1 LKGLSLHGPNEE
13 NGCSTCEMD
22 YSQVITRGSL
32 WSDRRFLIIL
42 VSVILFSF
50 GLVFEL
56 LLGLPGVSLNLFFF
70 TACIAGF
77 YIAKAGI
84 SGLIFR
90 HQLNIAFLM
99 TIAAVAS
106 FLIGH
111 PAEGAAVMMLYF
123 IAEFLESKAKEKA
136 QRSVA
141 SLMKLAPEM
150 ATVKQAGKEVN
161 VHVHDVEVDEIVVVR
176 PGEKI
181 PLDGAVSSGTSSV
194 NQAPITGESIPVRKQ
209 VNDEVYAGTI
219 NNEGFLEVRVTRLSD
234 ETVLSRILTLVEE
247 AQKEKSTTEHF
258 IDKVA
263 KYYTPT
269 IVLLALLVVVIPPL
283 LFGVP
288 WFEWVYRGLVLL
300 VISCPCAFAISTPVA
315 MVSAL
320 TSATRNG
327 VLIKGSRYVE
337 ELGNVKVVAFDKTA
351 TLTEGQLVVTDIVS
365 VNGSTKEVLEIAAS
379 LETFSEHPISQAIV
393 EKLANPGG
401 EVLPV
406 KNFSAIPGRG
416 VSGTIDGEEFFVG
429 SERLFTEHG
438 ITFSRE
444 LVNRLEREGKTVVLV
459 GTESEVIGVIAVQD
473 IVRQSAVV
481 AISVLKKMGI
491 SPVMLTGD
499 NEEIARAIA
508 SEVGIEEV
516 YAELLPGDKVKVIKA
531 LQERYGSIAMVGDG
545 INDAPAL
552 ATADVGIAMG
562 AIGSDAAIDTADIA
576 LMQDDL
582 SSLPYLFRLSRKTR
596 GIVRQNVVT
605 SLVVKFSLAVLTFP
619 GLISLW
625 VAVAVG
631 DMGLSLA
638 VVLNAMR
645 LSRIRTDINGSELLD

>member
-1 LKGLSLHGPNEE
+1 VHRSNKE
-13 NGCSTCEMD
+13 NNCSTCEVD
-22 YSQVITRGSL
+22 YSQVVTRTSF
-32 WSDRRFLIIL
+32 WSDHRFLIIL
-42 VSVILFSF
+42 VSALLFSF
-50 GLVFEL
+50 GLVTEF
-56 LLGLPGVSLNLFFF
+56 LLGQPLIGLVAFFF
-70 TACIAGF
+70 AASIAGF

-84 SGLIFR
+84 SGLVYR

-111 PAEGAAVMMLYF
+111 PAEGAAVMVLYF

-141 SLMKLAPEM
+141 SLMKLAPEIAM
-150 ATVKQAGKEVN
+150 VKRAGKEVSI
-161 VHVHDVEVDEIVVVR
+161 HVHDVEVDETVFVR

-181 PLDGAVSSGTSSV
+181 PLDGVVSSGASSV
-194 NQAPITGESIPVRKQ
+194 NQAPITGESVPVVKQ
-209 VNDEVYAGTI
+209 VNDEVFAGTI

-234 ETVLSRILTLVEE
+234 DTVLSKILTLVEE
-247 AQKEKSTTEHF
+247 AQKEKSPTEHF

-269 IVLLALLVVVIPPL
+269 IVLLALLVAVIPPL
-283 LFGVP
+283 LLGVT
-288 WFEWVYRGLVLL
+288 WFIWVYRGLVLL

-337 ELGNVKVVAFDKTA
+337 ELSNVKVVAFDKTG

-365 VNGSTKEVLEIAAS
+365 VNCSAEEVLEVAAS

-393 EKLANPGG
+393 EKVANPG
-401 EVLPV
+401 VSFQPV
-406 KNFSAIPGRG
+406 KNFSAISGRG
-416 VSGTIDGEEFFVG
+416 VTGSIDGAEFFVG
-429 SERLFTEHG
+429 SERFFAERG
-438 ITFSRE
+438 ISYSRE
-444 LVNRLEREGKTVVLV
+444 LVDQLEREGKTVVLV
-459 GTESEVIGVIAVQD
+459 GTENEVIGVIAVQD
-473 IVRQSAVV
+473 VVRQSAIV
-481 AISVLKKMGI
+481 AVSILKRMGI
-491 SPVMLTGD
+491 LPVMLTGD
-499 NEEIARAIA
+499 NEDTARAIA

-516 YAELLPGDKVKVIKA
+516 YAELLPADKVKVIKS
-531 LQERYGSIAMVGDG
+531 LQERNGPVAMVGDG
-545 INDAPAL
+545 VNDAPAL
-552 ATADVGIAMG
+552 AMADAGIAMG

-582 SSLPYLFRLSRKTR
+582 SKLPYLFRLSKKTR

-605 SLVVKFSLAVLTFP
+605 SLVVKFSLAVLAFP
-619 GLISLW
+619 GLILLW
-625 VAVAVG
+625 IAVAVG

-638 VVLNAMR
+638 VILNAMR
-645 LSRIRTDINGSELLD
+645 LSRIRTDTNSLES

>member
-1 LKGLSLHGPNEE
+1 VHGSNEE
-13 NGCSTCEMD
+13 NACSTCEVD
-22 YSQVITRGSL
+22 YSQVVDRTSL

-42 VSVILFSF
+42 ISTILFSV
-50 GLVFEL
+50 GLISEF
-56 LLGLPGVSLNLFFF
+56 LLGQPFIALVVFFF
-70 TACIAGF
+70 AASIAGF
-77 YIAKAGI
+77 FIAKAGI

-111 PAEGAAVMMLYF
+111 PAEGAAVMVLYF

-141 SLMKLAPEM
+141 SLMKLAPEI
-150 ATVKQAGKEVN
+150 AIVKRAGTEVS
-161 VHVHDVEVDEIVVVR
+161 VHVHDVDVDETVIVR

-181 PLDGAVSSGTSSV
+181 PLDGVVSSGTSSV
-194 NQAPITGESIPVRKQ
+194 NQAPITGESVPVTKH
-209 VNDEVYAGTI
+209 VNDEVFAGTI
-219 NNEGFLEVRVTRLSD
+219 NNEGFLEVQVTRLSVD
-234 ETVLSRILTLVEE
+234 TVLSKILALVEE
-247 AQKEKSTTEHF
+247 AQKDKSPTEHF

-269 IVLLALLVVVIPPL
+269 IVLLALIVAILPPL
-283 LFGVP
+283 LLSVP
-288 WFEWVYRGLVLL
+288 WFDWIYRGLVLL

-327 VLIKGSRYVE
+327 VLIKGSRYIE
-337 ELGNVKVVAFDKTA
+337 ELGNVKAVAFDKTG

-365 VNGSTKEVLEIAAS
+365 VNGSADEVLEVAAS

-393 EKLANPGG
+393 EKVANPG
-401 EVLPV
+401 VSFQPV
-406 KNFSAIPGRG
+406 KNFNAITGRG
-416 VSGTIDGEEFFVG
+416 VTGTIDGMEFFVG
-429 SERLFTEHG
+429 SERLFTERG
-438 ITFSRE
+438 IPYSRE
-444 LVNRLEREGKTVVLV
+444 QVDQLEREGKTVVLV
-459 GTESEVIGVIAVQD
+459 GSENELIGIIAVQD
-473 IVRQSAVV
+473 VVRQSAIK
-481 AISVLKKMGI
+481 AISVLKRMGI
-491 SPVMLTGD
+491 LPVMLTGD
-499 NEEIARAIA
+499 NLDTARAIA

-516 YAELLPGDKVKVIKA
+516 YAELLPAEKVKVIKT
-531 LQERYGSIAMVGDG
+531 LQERYGPLAMVGDG
-545 INDAPAL
+545 VNDAPAL
-552 ATADVGIAMG
+552 AVANVGIAMG

-582 SSLPYLFRLSRKTR
+582 SKLPYLFRLSKKTR
-596 GIVRQNVVT
+596 GIVRENVVA
-605 SLVVKFSLAVLTFP
+605 SLVVKFTLAVLAFP

-638 VVLNAMR
+638 VILNAMR
-645 LSRIRTDINGSELLD
+645 LARIRTGVNGLES

>member
-1 LKGLSLHGPNEE
+1 VHGSNEE
-13 NGCSTCEMD
+13 NACSTCEVD
-22 YSQVITRGSL
+22 YSQVVDRTSL

-42 VSVILFSF
+42 ISTILFSV
-50 GLVFEL
+50 GLISEF
-56 LLGLPGVSLNLFFF
+56 LLGQPFIALVVFFF
-70 TACIAGF
+70 AASIAGF
-77 YIAKAGI
+77 FIAKAGI

-111 PAEGAAVMMLYF
+111 PAEGAAVMVLYF

-141 SLMKLAPEM
+141 SLMKLAPEI
-150 ATVKQAGKEVN
+150 AIVKRAGTEVS
-161 VHVHDVEVDEIVVVR
+161 VHVHDVDVDETVIVR

-181 PLDGAVSSGTSSV
+181 PLDGVVSSGTSSV
-194 NQAPITGESIPVRKQ
+194 NQAPITGESVPVTKH
-209 VNDEVYAGTI
+209 VNDEVFAGTI
-219 NNEGFLEVRVTRLSD
+219 NNEGFLEVQVTRLSVD
-234 ETVLSRILTLVEE
+234 TVLSKILALVEE
-247 AQKEKSTTEHF
+247 AQKDKSPTEHF

-269 IVLLALLVVVIPPL
+269 IVFLALIVAILPPL
-283 LFGVP
+283 LLSVP
-288 WFEWVYRGLVLL
+288 WFDWIYRGLVLL

-327 VLIKGSRYVE
+327 VLIKGSRYIE
-337 ELGNVKVVAFDKTA
+337 ELGNVKAVAFDKTG

-365 VNGSTKEVLEIAAS
+365 VNGSADEVLEVAAS

-393 EKLANPGG
+393 EKVANPG
-401 EVLPV
+401 VSFQPV
-406 KNFSAIPGRG
+406 KNFNAITGRG
-416 VSGTIDGEEFFVG
+416 VTGTIDGMEFFVG
-429 SERLFTEHG
+429 SERLFTERG
-438 ITFSRE
+438 IPYSRE
-444 LVNRLEREGKTVVLV
+444 QVDQLEREGKTVVLV
-459 GTESEVIGVIAVQD
+459 GSENELIGIIAVQD
-473 IVRQSAVV
+473 VVRQSAIK
-481 AISVLKKMGI
+481 AISVLKRMGI
-491 SPVMLTGD
+491 LPVMLTGD
-499 NEEIARAIA
+499 NEDTARAIA

-516 YAELLPGDKVKVIKA
+516 YAELLPAEKVKVIKT
-531 LQERYGSIAMVGDG
+531 LQERYGPLAMVGDG
-545 INDAPAL
+545 VNDAPAL
-552 ATADVGIAMG
+552 AVANVGIAMG

-582 SSLPYLFRLSRKTR
+582 SKLPYLFRLSKKTR
-596 GIVRQNVVT
+596 GIVRENVVA
-605 SLVVKFSLAVLTFP
+605 SLVVKFTLAVLAFP

-638 VVLNAMR
+638 VILNAMR
-645 LSRIRTDINGSELLD
+645 LARIRTGVNGLES

>member
-1 LKGLSLHGPNEE
+1 MHGSNEE
-13 NGCSTCEMD
+13 NACSTCEVD
-22 YSQVITRGSL
+22 YSQVVDRTSL

-42 VSVILFSF
+42 ISTILFSV
-50 GLVFEL
+50 GLISEF
-56 LLGLPGVSLNLFFF
+56 LLGQPFIALVVFFF
-70 TACIAGF
+70 AASIAGF
-77 YIAKAGI
+77 FIAKAGI

-111 PAEGAAVMMLYF
+111 PAEGAAVMVLYF

-141 SLMKLAPEM
+141 SLMKLAPEI
-150 ATVKQAGKEVN
+150 AIVKRAGTEVS
-161 VHVHDVEVDEIVVVR
+161 VHVHDVDVDETVIVR

-181 PLDGAVSSGTSSV
+181 PLDGVVSSGTSSV
-194 NQAPITGESIPVRKQ
+194 NQAPITGESVPVTKH
-209 VNDEVYAGTI
+209 VNDEVFAGTI
-219 NNEGFLEVRVTRLSD
+219 NNEGFLEVQVTRLSVD
-234 ETVLSRILTLVEE
+234 TVLSKILALVEE
-247 AQKEKSTTEHF
+247 AQKDKSPTEHF

-269 IVLLALLVVVIPPL
+269 IVLLALIVAILPPL
-283 LFGVP
+283 LLSVP
-288 WFEWVYRGLVLL
+288 WFDWIYRGLVLL

-327 VLIKGSRYVE
+327 VLIKGSRYIE
-337 ELGNVKVVAFDKTA
+337 ELGNVKAVAFDKTG

-365 VNGSTKEVLEIAAS
+365 VNGSADEVLEVAAS

-393 EKLANPGG
+393 EKVANPG
-401 EVLPV
+401 VSFQPV
-406 KNFSAIPGRG
+406 KNFNAITGRG
-416 VSGTIDGEEFFVG
+416 VTGTIDGMEFFVG
-429 SERLFTEHG
+429 SERLFTERG
-438 ITFSRE
+438 IPYSRE
-444 LVNRLEREGKTVVLV
+444 QVDQLEREGKTVVLV
-459 GTESEVIGVIAVQD
+459 GSENELIGIIAVQD
-473 IVRQSAVV
+473 VVRQSAIK
-481 AISVLKKMGI
+481 AISVLKRMGI
-491 SPVMLTGD
+491 LPVMLTGD
-499 NEEIARAIA
+499 NLDTARAIA

-516 YAELLPGDKVKVIKA
+516 YAELLPAEKVKVIKT
-531 LQERYGSIAMVGDG
+531 LQERYGPLAMVGDG
-545 INDAPAL
+545 VNDAPAL
-552 ATADVGIAMG
+552 AVANVGIAMG

-582 SSLPYLFRLSRKTR
+582 SKLPYLFRLSKKTR
-596 GIVRQNVVT
+596 GIVRENVVA
-605 SLVVKFSLAVLTFP
+605 SLVVKFTLAVLAFP

-638 VVLNAMR
+638 VILNAMR
-645 LSRIRTDINGSELLD
+645 LARIRTGVNGLES

>member
-1 LKGLSLHGPNEE
+1 MHGPIEE
-13 NGCSTCEMD
+13 NACSTCEVD

-32 WSDRRFLIIL
+32 WSDQRFLIIL
-42 VSVILFSF
+42 VSIILFF
-50 GLVFEL
+50 IGLVFEFL
-56 LLGLPGVSLNLFFF
+56 LSLQVFALVLFFF
-70 TACIAGF
+70 TASIAGF

-90 HQLNIAFLM
+90 HRLNIAFLM

-123 IAEFLESKAKEKA
+123 IAEFLESRAKEKA

-141 SLMKLAPEM
+141 SLMKLAPEI
-150 ATVKQAGKEVN
+150 ASVKRAGKEVS
-161 VHVHDVEVDEIVVVR
+161 VHVHDVKTDEIVVVR

-194 NQAPITGESIPVRKQ
+194 NQAPITGESVPVMKQ
-209 VNDEVYAGTI
+209 FNDDVYAGTI
-219 NNEGFLEVRVTRLSD
+219 NNEGFLEVRVTQLSD
-234 ETVLSRILTLVEE
+234 KTVLSKILTLVEE
-247 AQKEKSTTEHF
+247 AQKETSTTEHY

-269 IVLLALLVVVIPPL
+269 IVLLALLVAILPPL
-283 LFGVP
+283 LLGVP

-337 ELGNVKVVAFDKTA
+337 ELGNVKVVAFDKTG

-393 EKLANPGG
+393 EKIANPGG

-416 VSGTIDGEEFFVG
+416 VSGTIHGEEFLVG
-429 SERLFTEHG
+429 SERLFTDQG
-438 ITFSRE
+438 IAFSRE
-444 LVNRLEREGKTVVLV
+444 RIDRLEREGKTVVLV
-459 GTESEVIGVIAVQD
+459 GTENEVIGIIAVQD
-473 IVRQSAVV
+473 VVRQSAVI
-481 AISVLKKMGI
+481 AISILKKMGI

-499 NEEIARAIA
+499 NEETARAIA
-508 SEVGIEEV
+508 SKVGIEEV
-516 YAELLPGDKVKVIKA
+516 YAELLPADKVKVIQA
-531 LQERYGSIAMVGDG
+531 LQEKYESIAMVGDG

-552 ATADVGIAMG
+552 AAADVGIAMG

-605 SLVVKFSLAVLTFP
+605 SLVVKFSLAALAFP

-625 VAVAVG
+625 VAVAAG

-638 VVLNAMR
+638 VILNAMR
-645 LSRIRTDINGSELLD
+645 LSRIRTDINGTESLD

>member
-1 LKGLSLHGPNEE
+1 MHRPHEE
-13 NGCSTCEMD
+13 HACSTCEVD
-22 YSQVITRGSL
+22 YSQITTDRSL

-42 VSVILFSF
+42 VSVIFFSF
-50 GLVFEL
+50 GFMFEFLLV
-56 LLGLPGVSLNLFFF
+56 LPLFALVLFFF
-70 TACIAGF
+70 TACITGF

-84 SGLIFR
+84 SGLLFH

-99 TIAAVAS
+99 TIATVAS

-111 PAEGAAVMMLYF
+111 SAEGAAVMMLYF
-123 IAEFLESKAKEKA
+123 VAEFLESKAKEKA

-141 SLMKLAPEM
+141 SLMKLAPEI
-150 ATVKQAGKEVN
+150 ATVKRVGKEVS
-161 VHVHDVEVDEIVVVR
+161 VHVHDVEVDETVVVR

-181 PLDGAVSSGTSSV
+181 PLDGVVSSGTSSV
-194 NQAPITGESIPVRKQ
+194 NQAPITGESIPVTKQ

-219 NNEGFLEVRVTRLSD
+219 NNEGYLEVRVTRLSD
-234 ETVLSRILTLVEE
+234 ETVLSKILTLVEE

-258 IDKVA
+258 IDKFA
-263 KYYTPT
+263 KYYSPA
-269 IVLLALLVVVIPPL
+269 IVLLALLVVIIPPL
-283 LFGVP
+283 FLDRS

-320 TSATRNG
+320 TSATKNG

-337 ELGNVKVVAFDKTA
+337 ELGNIKIVAFDKTG
-351 TLTEGQLVVTDIVS
+351 TLTEGQLMVTDIIP
-365 VNGSTKEVLEIAAS
+365 VNGSSEEILEVAAS

-393 EKLANPGG
+393 EKIANPGG
-401 EVLPV
+401 SILPV
-406 KNFSAIPGRG
+406 KDFSAIPGRG
-416 VSGTIDGEEFFVG
+416 VSGTIDGMEFFIG
-429 SERLFTEHG
+429 SERLFTEQG
-438 ITFSRE
+438 ITFS
-444 LVNRLEREGKTVVLV
+444 LEIVDWLEQEGKTVVLV
-459 GTESEVIGVIAVQD
+459 GTENEVIGIIAVQD
-473 IVRQSAVV
+473 VVRQSAVA
-481 AISVLKKMGI
+481 AISALKKMGI

-499 NEEIARAIA
+499 NQKTARAIA

-516 YAELLPGDKVKVIKA
+516 YAELLPADKVKVIKA

-552 ATADVGIAMG
+552 AAADVGIAMG

-576 LMQDDL
+576 LMQDEL
-582 SSLPYLFRLSRKTR
+582 TSLPYLFRLSRKTR
-596 GIVRQNVVT
+596 GIVRQNVVS
-605 SLVVKFSLAVLTFP
+605 SLLVKFSLAVLTFP

-638 VVLNAMR
+638 VILNAMR
-645 LSRIRTDINGSELLD
+645 LSRIRTNINGTEPLV